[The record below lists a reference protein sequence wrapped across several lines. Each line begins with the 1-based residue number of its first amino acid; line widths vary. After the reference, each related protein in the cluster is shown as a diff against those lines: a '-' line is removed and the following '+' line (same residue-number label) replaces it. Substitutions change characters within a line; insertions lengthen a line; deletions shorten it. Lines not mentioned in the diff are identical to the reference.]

1 MSYGFAR
8 NLRDALPNASLI
20 GLTRTPIEQHNT
32 NPRATFGNHISV
44 YAIHRSVAD
53 SATVLQDHDWE

>member
-20 GLTRTPIEQHNT
+20 GFTATPIEQHNANT
-32 NPRATFGNHISV
+32 RATFGNYIGV

-53 SATVLQDHDWE
+53 GATVLQDQEWA